1 MLAAVSAPR
10 SVFKPLRRP
19 RLWAA
24 LWGVAVAGV
33 VVVCLV
39 PPPPLALPP
48 GSDKIEHFL
57 AYFVLA
63 GSAVQV
69 YRRGRPLLVAGAGL
83 VAVGLLVELLQ
94 GALTATRMADPAD
107 ALANSVGVVTGLALA
122 WTPAANVLLRLR
134 G

>member
-1 MLAAVSAPR
+1 MTSAGR
-10 SVFKPLRRP
+10 VFKPLRRP
-19 RLWAA
+19 WFWASLWALA
-24 LWGVAVAGV
+24 VASVVAV
-33 VVVCLV
+33 CLM

-57 AYFVLA
+57 AYSVLA

-69 YRRGRPLLVAGAGL
+69 YRRGRPLLLATMGL
-83 VAVGLLVELLQ
+83 VATGVLVEVLQ

-107 ALANSVGVVTGLALA
+107 ALANTVGVLAGAALA